1 MEDGEDE
8 VKKAQVIDARARNI
22 SHNVRCTECGS
33 QSIEDSQADIAI
45 LLRKPPPAAAVPQQG
60 QTQIQSCYPGDV
72 SICQGVSENIAVGNP
87 WTTGLFDCQE
97 HPRSA
102 IMSTFLPCVTFGQI
116 VEVLDAGEM
125 NWALGGYIYL
135 VMMPGLC
142 SHWLMGSKY
151 RAKLRRNYN
160 LVEAPHTDVITH
172 IFCPF
177 CALSQEFRE
186 LKNRGHDPAL
196 GWKGIMAQQ
205 QAPNNGHLD
214 ISIPP
219 QNQFM
224 TR

>member
-1 MEDGEDE
+1 MAKLEQIEPDGI
-8 VKKAQVIDARARNI
+8 VHQSAQ
-22 SHNVRCTECGS
+22 
-33 QSIEDSQADIAI
+33 
-45 LLRKPPPAAAVPQQG
+45 PPPAAAVPQQG

-72 SICQGVSENIAVGNP
+72 SICQGVGENIAVGNP

-125 NWALGGYIYL
+125 SKSDVILNMPLGMYWALGGYIYL

-219 QNQFM
+219 QNQSM